1 MKNLIYIVGAGSFAE
16 KLAISLKKFPLQVVG
31 FIDEFRT
38 EDLMEL
44 PVTKASEL
52 VFDPSALFI
61 TAISNQVYTKNAIER
76 LVNVSV
82 ARSNIIPLYYDS
94 CCVYLESTLQKNFT
108 ENIKKL
114 TQCNG
119 QFSQYE
125 LQTRVSTLN
134 NNSISIRLLSRGS
147 LFLSHLNPI
156 RKILD
161 INSINY
167 ELVTDREYPKLGK
180 HKIASQEGMLSAES
194 ELVITTQFFNVAP
207 ATTKRLT
214 LLHAI
219 YDSMMF
225 RESIFDE
232 IDSPKHHFIAIPTE
246 ACMTFF
252 KEKLSNRKLRNKVTL
267 LPFGYPKLDQN
278 IKSFK
283 EYKLISAEEKLII
296 YAPTQ
301 SLTPNFE
308 ASEGFSLL
316 DAQEYLMRILEILP
330 SHQLILQPHPDD
342 LVLLKEGS
350 NSDEKTAL
358 KKLIKLAGSH
368 PRVSLVDPN
377 ISQIEL
383 FSKSQFL
390 ISDTSSTAY
399 TYAFTT
405 SKPVLFLSPQEKEL
419 KEKWAHLSYVKD
431 RDKVGVI
438 CASLNDLDSAISTL
452 LLNSEDI
459 INQIEQ
465 LKHLQVFNLSNS
477 KACVIKTINSIK
489 QNNIPNNWVT
499 F

>member
-1 MKNLIYIVGAGSFAE
+1 MKTKVYIVGAGSFAQ
-16 KLAISLKKFPLQVVG
+16 KLAISLDKFPLDLIG
-31 FIDEFRT
+31 FVDEFRT
-38 EDLMEL
+38 ETLMGL
-44 PVTKASEL
+44 PLTKANEL
-52 VFDPSALFI
+52 IFDQNALFF
-61 TAISNQVYTKNAIER
+61 TAISHFQYTQNAIER
-76 LVNVSV
+76 LVNIGV

-94 CCVYLESTLQKNFT
+94 CSVYLEATLQKDFT

-125 LQTRVSTLN
+125 LQTRMNTLN
-134 NNSISIRLLSRGS
+134 HDSLSIRLLSRGS
-147 LFLSHLNPI
+147 LFLSHLEPI
-156 RKILD
+156 RKALD
-161 INSINY
+161 QNSINY
-167 ELVTDREYPKLGK
+167 ELVTDRINPKLGK
-180 HKIASQEGMLSAES
+180 HKLASQEGMLSADS

-232 IDSPKHHFIAIPTE
+232 IDSPAHHFIAIPTE
-246 ACMTFF
+246 ACMAFF
-252 KEKLSNRKLRNKVTL
+252 KAKLSNRKLRNKVTL
-267 LPFGYPKLDQN
+267 LPFGYPKLDLN
-278 IKSFK
+278 ITAFK
-283 EYKLISAEEKLII
+283 ALKDTLVEEKLII

-301 SLTPNFE
+301 SLTLNPE

-316 DAQEYLMRILEILP
+316 EAKNYLIKVLEILP
-330 SHQLILQPHPDD
+330 DHQLILQPHPDD
-342 LVLLKEGS
+342 LVLLKEGGNS
-350 NSDEKTAL
+350 NEKIAL
-358 KKLIKLAGSH
+358 EELIKLTESH

-377 ISQIEL
+377 ISQLTL

-405 SKPVLFLSPQEKEL
+405 SKPVLFLSPNEVIL
-419 KEKWAHLSYVKD
+419 REKWAHLSYVKD
-431 RDKVGVI
+431 RGEIGVI
-438 CASLNDLDSAISTL
+438 CASTNDLDSAISTL
-452 LLNSEDI
+452 LFNCEDI
-459 INQIEQ
+459 TTQIEK

-477 KACVIKTINSIK
+477 EACVIKTINLIK
-489 QNNIPNNWVT
+489 QNNTPSNWVT